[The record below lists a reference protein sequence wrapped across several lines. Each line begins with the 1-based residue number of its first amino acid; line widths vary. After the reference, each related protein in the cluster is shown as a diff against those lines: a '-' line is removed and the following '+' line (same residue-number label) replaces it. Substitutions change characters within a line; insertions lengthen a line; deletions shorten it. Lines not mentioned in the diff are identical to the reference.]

1 MNQNKSPYRKQPLI
15 SVIIAVFNGFKDINR
30 TLDSALQQNYSPLQ
44 IIVIDGGST
53 DGTQDKVRAYGD
65 RIACFVSERDRG
77 IADAWNK
84 GLARSRGD
92 YVALLNCGDCWPTDF
107 ISKHLKHMAG
117 RRDVIQYG
125 TTYMTENGVVVSR
138 VDRAFDPGRLPDG
151 FGFIHTSVMTSK
163 AVYDRVGPFDVS
175 KRIAIDSDWMLRAL
189 KIGIPLEKVPVHN
202 FMATGGVSSRH
213 WLRGQREYLDSLV
226 AHGFLPRITPALS
239 RRKWLQSWYLR
250 LGLPRAKTRVTM
262 QTALVLV
269 AALNSFTRWMP
280 SGSLRR
286 LALRLAGV
294 RLEPSAVVH
303 QSVRLMARGRLAIG
317 TGSVINRG
325 TLIDNRSPVS
335 IGRHVSIAHDCRIY
349 TTGHD
354 HQAPDFGIR
363 TKPVVVE
370 DYAVLY
376 AGAVVMPGVT
386 VGHGAVVLPFSVVT
400 RDVPAMT
407 VVGGVPATPRGP
419 RKGELNYRLDYDYWF
434 AI

>member
-1 MNQNKSPYRKQPLI
+1 MKKCASI
-15 SVIIAVFNGFKDINR
+15 IIAVFNGAEFISATIN
-30 TLDSALQQNYSPLQ
+30 SALAQSYENFE

-53 DGTQDKVRAYGD
+53 DGTQDKIRAFGN
-65 RIACFVSERDRG
+65 RIAYFISERDRG
-77 IADAWNK
+77 IGDAWNK
-84 GLARSRGD
+84 GLSRSKGE
-92 YVALLNCGDCWPTDF
+92 YIALLNCGDLWSVDF
-107 ISKHLKHMAG
+107 VASHIKHLAG
-117 RRDVIQYG
+117 RTDVIQYG
-125 TTYMTENGVVVSR
+125 TTYMTEEGVVVTR
-138 VDRAFDPGRLPDG
+138 VDRTFDPTRLQEG

-163 AVYDRVGPFDVS
+163 AVYDRVGPFDVN
-175 KRIAIDSDWMLRAL
+175 KRIAIDTDWMLRAL
-189 KIGIPLEKVPVHN
+189 NLGISLEQIPVHN

-213 WLRGQREYLDSLV
+213 WLKGQREYLDSLV
-226 AHGFLPRITPALS
+226 EHGFLPRITPALN
-239 RRKWLQSWYLR
+239 RRKWLQSWYIR
-250 LGLPRAKTRVTM
+250 LGLHQAKARLTM

-269 AALNSFTRWMP
+269 AALNSFNRWMP

-294 RLEPSAVVH
+294 RLEPSTVVH
-303 QSVRLMARGRLAIG
+303 QSVRLMARGRLAVG

-370 DYAVLY
+370 DFAVLY

-386 VGHGAVVLPFSVVT
+386 VGRGAVVLPFSVVT

-407 VVGGVPATPRGP
+407 VVGGAPATPRGP
-419 RKGELNYRLDYDYWF
+419 RKGEMNYRLNYDYWF